1 MSDRGEKNSTR
12 SSAIGIGAPKGL
24 LQRIKA
30 FFSRLFYIIGI
41 VLWGY
46 GIRLAVTSGIYF
58 DSIFFIIVGGQA
70 VRIGETIADG
80 VELAR
85 WNEYIEKEL
94 DEISRIYKGR

>member
-1 MSDRGEKNSTR
+1 MNM
-12 SSAIGIGAPKGL
+12 I
-24 LQRIKA
+24 
-30 FFSRLFYIIGI
+30 FYIIGI

-46 GIRLAVTSGIYF
+46 GIRLAVTSGICL
-58 DSIFFIIVGGQA
+58 DSVFFVIVGGQA

-85 WNEYIEKEL
+85 WKEYIKKEL